1 MNCLEVLWT
10 ESSVATSTEHK
21 LFSYP
26 FSRRSSTTNTRCWT
40 QSFRGHLL
48 HHCAIGDA
56 SKLDWHIIWL
66 ALFLLQLWFLLFY
79 LLGHLSPLDKT
90 VLVESLTGI
99 RHICLCVVKFCS
111 PHALACNSLPPP
123 PPPIKHIHKKPV
135 GSCLFRE
142 TPLIFLFS
150 FPFSYAICYIL
161 HFSCRSDRLYYNFV
175 NHQRSFLSEIQIYCW
190 HGHFCRG
197 IPRT

>member
-10 ESSVATSTEHK
+10 ESSVATRTEHK
-21 LFSYP
+21 LFGYP

-79 LLGHLSPLDKT
+79 LLRHLFPLDKT
-90 VLVESLTGI
+90 VLVELLTWAGI
-99 RHICLCVVKFCS
+99 RHICLCDVKFCS
-111 PHALACNSLPPP
+111 PHALACNSSPKQTNKNPHCTGIRIPVKTCSGLLLQSAVVCSG
-123 PPPIKHIHKKPV
+123 KP
-135 GSCLFRE
+135 
-142 TPLIFLFS
+142 
-150 FPFSYAICYIL
+150 
-161 HFSCRSDRLYYNFV
+161 H
-175 NHQRSFLSEIQIYCW
+175 
-190 HGHFCRG
+190 
-197 IPRT
+197 